1 MESSRQELIFTQ
13 LQVFKDSVLP
23 CLLTTVNGCQT
34 MKVIHPSLVFVFELF
49 KLVNSL
55 VTGDG
60 RLFPDEEDLGEP
72 IIKMLR
78 NEIDPSKPTE
88 CLFHPKLSMPATSL
102 LYRIICGRQSSCLRW
117 SRRIRILELPHD
129 HGTTLVEMIK
139 LPLSLNP
146 NSF

>member
-13 LQVFKDSVLP
+13 LQVLKDSVLP
-23 CLLTTVNGCQT
+23 CLLTTLNGRQT
-34 MKVIHPSLVFVFELF
+34 MKVIHPGFVFVFELF

-55 VTGDG
+55 LTRDG
-60 RLFPDEEDLGEP
+60 WLFPDEENLSES

-88 CLFHPKLSMPATSL
+88 FLFHPKLEMPTTSL
-102 LYRIICGRQSSCLRW
+102 LCRIICSRQSSCLRW
-117 SRRIRILELPHD
+117 SRRIRILELLHD

-146 NSF
+146 NSS